1 MTRPLR
7 APARP
12 SEAAARAPKAD
23 PPARL
28 RDVRTPDPSPL
39 GFLVNDVARL
49 LRTGFASRVSDAG
62 LGLTG
67 GEARALMH
75 AVNAAGSRQTEIAE
89 RMGVEPMT
97 LCGYVDKLEGRGLVE
112 RQPHPEDRRAKRIVP
127 TEEAGD
133 ALGAIMPLA
142 HDVVDHA
149 LEGLPAS
156 DVEALRRALE
166 HMRARLTAKD

>member
-12 SEAAARAPKAD
+12 TGAAARAPKAD
-23 PPARL
+23 PPAPL
-28 RDVRTPDPSPL
+28 RDVRPPDPSPL

-49 LRTGFASRVSDAG
+49 LRTGFAARVSDAG

-75 AVNAAGSRQTEIAE
+75 AVNAGGSRQTEIAE

-133 ALGAIMPLA
+133 ALAAIMPLA

-149 LEGLPAS
+149 LEGLPPA

-166 HMRARLTAKD
+166 HMRARLTTKG